1 MVHSAF
7 STKGQ
12 LHTLIFRNSSVWDLY
27 PDSRIS
33 SERCAA
39 FYLFILNLSFCNLIP
54 TVHGDLGLLIWIF
67 QCGALAA
74 DLTIGIVPTT
84 CWPLSIYS
92 YVHTNQISCSPFR
105 SSPPFRR
112 MTVQMGKCVH
122 RNWCFLGGG
131 RQKEHTSAS
140 STKTGGCLSLSYSI
154 SPSANRANSMYFN
167 VSCSTWRLSIDRPS
181 NGRNRLSATRFS
193 EVLLIF
199 AKLWNQHQRIKNYDQ
214 SN

>member
-105 SSPPFRR
+105 SSPDGQHQLLCSRTSIASYLHSEEWPS
-112 MTVQMGKCVH
+112 K
-122 RNWCFLGGG
+122 WA
-131 RQKEHTSAS
+131 SAS
-140 STKTGGCLSLSYSI
+140 IAIDVFWGVAGKRNMHLHQAQRPGAVFLCRILYLHLLIGRTVCI
-154 SPSANRANSMYFN
+154 SMSRAAHDGS
-167 VSCSTWRLSIDRPS
+167 RSIDHRTVGTASLPLGS
-181 NGRNRLSATRFS
+181 PKCS
-193 EVLLIF
+193 
-199 AKLWNQHQRIKNYDQ
+199 
-214 SN
+214 